1 MSVLVLANG
10 CFDMLHYGHLLHLQ
24 AARKFG
30 DILVVSVTADEYVN
44 KPRRPIYPQAHRAAV
59 LRALRCVDDVI
70 VVSGL
75 LEALHDAKPD
85 ILVKGIDYAGGLEPS
100 HADYCK
106 RHGIKVEFTI
116 TPKYSTTGYLNELK
130 HR

>member
-1 MSVLVLANG
+1 VTTVVLANG
-10 CFDMLHYGHLLHLQ
+10 CFDLLHYGHLLHLQ

-44 KPRRPIYPQAHRAAV
+44 KPNRPIYPQAHRAAV
-59 LRALRCVDDVI
+59 LRALRCVDNVI

-75 LEALHDAKPD
+75 LEALHEAKPD

-130 HR
+130 RR